1 MTLADLSAWIRAS
14 LKWVAAGVVVI
25 ILLWIAWIVIAGV
38 SSIIFKPRGAA
49 TQFGV
54 LDPPLFVKTYSVFK
68 SKEIKNEANLPR
80 ADRKISVY
88 QFGKSSQLSEE
99 VQKKFVSFFGLN
111 TVKKV
116 TDKGL
121 NTWKRKTDNT
131 YLKINTTLSHFTY
144 TRDISNDSSLL
155 DSKVN
160 LNKAKA
166 MKQATE
172 DVKKLG
178 LKLEKTDIDQK
189 NPVVTYY
196 KITKAGRSTSSE
208 TSANAVQIEFFRKVE
223 KTLTSGQAPLRILYA
238 QGGKKILEFDFTFS
252 PINESSAPYP
262 TITASQALELV
273 KTGGSYSEVDEE
285 FDTAVVTSVVLT
297 YWESK
302 FFQAYLQP
310 VWKFSGEAQSGANKT
325 SFEAFVPA
333 VNQTYLSLEEEQQP
347 SSPTPPGQ

>member
-25 ILLWIAWIVIAGV
+25 ILLWIAWIVIAGL
-38 SSIIFKPRGAA
+38 SSSIFKPRGAD

-54 LDPPLFVKTYSVFK
+54 LDPPLFVKTHSVFK
-68 SKEIKNEANLPR
+68 AKEIKNEANLPN
-80 ADRKISVY
+80 ADKKIDVY
-88 QFGKSSQLSEE
+88 QFEKSGQFPEE
-99 VQKKFVSFFGLN
+99 LQKKFTSFFGLN

-116 TDKGL
+116 ENKGL
-121 NTWKRKTDNT
+121 NTWKKRTENT

-144 TRDISNDSSLL
+144 NRDISNDSSLF

-160 LNKAKA
+160 LNKAKTV
-166 MKQATE
+166 KQAIE
-172 DVKKLG
+172 DIKKLG
-178 LKLEKTDIDQK
+178 LKVEKTDLDSK
-189 NPVVTYY
+189 NPVIIYY
-196 KITKAGRSTSSE
+196 KITKEGRSASSE

-223 KTLTSGQAPLRILYA
+223 KTLTSGQAPIRILYA

-252 PINESSAPYP
+252 PINDAGAPYP
-262 TITASQALELV
+262 AITASQALELL
-273 KTGGSYSEVDEE
+273 KTGGSYSEVGEE

-302 FFQAYLQP
+302 FFQPYLQP
-310 VWKFSGEAQSGANKT
+310 IWKFSGEAQSGANKT
-325 SFEAFVPA
+325 SFETFVPA

-347 SSPTPPGQ
+347 SSPTPPAQ